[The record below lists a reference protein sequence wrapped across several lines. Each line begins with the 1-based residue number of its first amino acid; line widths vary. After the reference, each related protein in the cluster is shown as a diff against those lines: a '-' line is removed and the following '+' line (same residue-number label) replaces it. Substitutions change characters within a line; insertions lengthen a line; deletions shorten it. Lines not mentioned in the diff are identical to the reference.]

1 MNFGVRRNYAH
12 FNVAIIAITVTKQ
25 LIKYWIMF
33 LCGKSRKI
41 SVQNWVTG
49 QTCVW
54 EKFKQN
60 TTENVLFLCV
70 DQNKSICKETLKNIK
85 SLKGKHCLIC
95 FRGWRTR
102 PSRTVY
108 CHQGVRLKVRTQ
120 RQTQCICIH
129 RYCFTNRFNT
139 RLLQGLFIVW
149 RCTRV
154 IYPSMSPSSPLSLS
168 LWTTGAIS
176 SVAGSL
182 VNSADFI

>member
-1 MNFGVRRNYAH
+1 
-12 FNVAIIAITVTKQ
+12 
-25 LIKYWIMF
+25 MF
-33 LCGKSRKI
+33 LCGKSWKI

-49 QTCVW
+49 QTCIR

-60 TTENVLFLCV
+60 IYYFCV
-70 DQNKSICKETLKNIK
+70 WSICKETLKNIK

-95 FRGWRTR
+95 SRGWRTR

-108 CHQGVRLKVRTQ
+108 CHQGVRFKVRTQ

-139 RLLQGLFIVW
+139 RLLHGLFIVR

-154 IYPSMSPSSPLSLS
+154 IYPSTSPSGLS
-168 LWTTGAIS
+168 LWRTGASS